1 MKKDCEVVRD
11 LMPLVV
17 DGTASERSRKMVG
30 EHVAECEPCR
40 EMFDEMRQEVPVQP
54 QRQAGKLVKKL
65 RWRRRLRGAAL
76 VLLGVALS
84 ALLAVA
90 GLRGWEYCFE
100 DDVVLTAEESYSVEL
115 VQDDIY
121 GIQTIWTIKDGHAQI
136 SNTCFDAKTGDMY
149 FWSSTSRI
157 PLPAKADKMVN
168 QEPHLCYDED
178 LGYAYID
185 VLFDAEGNVLY
196 AAVTP
201 VNRII
206 RGLPESWE
214 NRYTGTPPFQQVIF
228 ERPNP
233 SDAAL
238 TEAWRARLVETGFFN
253 EWRERMGLRNLETI
267 PEEAE

>member
-1 MKKDCEVVRD
+1 MKHDCDIVRD

-17 DGTASERSRKMVG
+17 DGTASEKSREMVG

-40 EMFDEMRQEVPVQP
+40 EMFDEMRQEVPAQP
-54 QRQAGKLVKKL
+54 QRQAGELVKKL

-84 ALLAVA
+84 ALLAMA
-90 GLRGWEYCFE
+90 GLCGWEYYFKA
-100 DDVVLTAEESYSVEL
+100 DVVLTAEENYSVEL

-121 GIQTIWTIKDGHAQI
+121 GTQTIWTIKDGHAQI
-136 SNTCFDAKTGDMY
+136 SNASFDAKTGDMY

-157 PLPAKADKMVN
+157 PLPTKSDKMVN
-168 QEPHLCYDED
+168 QEFHLCYYED

-185 VLFDAEGNVLY
+185 VLFDAEGNALY

-206 RGLPESWE
+206 RGLPEGWE
-214 NRYTGTPPFQQVIF
+214 SRYTGTPPFQQVIF
-228 ERPNP
+228 ERSSP
-233 SDAAL
+233 SDEAL
-238 TEAWRARLVETGFFN
+238 TEAWRARLDETGFFD
-253 EWRERMGLRNLETI
+253 EWRERMGSRNLEMV